1 MRAYVCTRP
10 YVCIRTLARA
20 CVCSC
25 ARTRVRACVH
35 RHFFSKD
42 VTFYKQDESINKE
55 MDETFDII
63 NWVSTGIVTIEYFL
77 RIYAMGEAK
86 DDEVVINIYKYLS
99 ICHKDL
105 RIHGRYADGPKWI
118 SLNLSNGYLSISLF
132 RYPP

>member
-1 MRAYVCTRP
+1 MCRSKATQDIEHSYSN
-10 YVCIRTLARA
+10 RTQLFFFNDP
-20 CVCSC
+20 
-25 ARTRVRACVH
+25 
-35 RHFFSKD
+35 FFSKD

-86 DDEVVINIYKYLS
+86 DNEVVINIYKYLS